1 MIRKTRLYTPGPTPL
16 LPAAQF
22 AMAAADIH
30 HRTPEFRALFQKVL
44 AQLKVFVGT
53 KNDVLLLSSSGT
65 GAMEASVSNLTSPGD
80 RVLVLTAGK
89 FGERWTGLAKAFGCE
104 SDVVDC
110 ALRPDLRPRRQFA
123 QPSSPS
129 IARSICR
136 RPRPRPPCATMSKL
150 SRSSIRSATEAL
162 LVVDGITGLGTTHF
176 DVDGWGIDIL
186 IGGSQKAVMI
196 PPGLAYLSVSDKAWA
211 AMEKSKNPRYYFDL
225 RKERKNAVK
234 GESAYTPAVALIAG
248 LGAALD
254 YIAGQAG
261 GDLEKGRI
269 ALIDN
274 AQVNAAATRAGL
286 VALGFTLFAPTAPAA
301 AATAVAVPEGMDSG
315 DGGESAQGKVRA
327 GHGQRPGR
335 DAGQDLPRRAS
346 RLLRLP
352 RHHRLPR
359 RHGAHRQRHAG
370 PCRSK
375 YGQAV
380 AAAQQVYAEAG
391 KQRRPL
397 SRTGAHGRTHFW
409 RKTADRAQ
417 AARPLF
423 LPDGRAARRAS
434 QLDHQVRARRRQ
446 AACRRAAHVRS
457 ALRKTQHPLR
467 RI

>member
-1 MIRKTRLYTPGPTPL
+1 MIHKTRLFTPGPTPL

-22 AMAAADIH
+22 AMAAADMH
-30 HRTPEFRALFQKVL
+30 HRTPEFRALYQKVL

-80 RVLVLTAGK
+80 QVLVLTAGK
-89 FGERWTGLAKAFGCE
+89 FGERWVELAKAFGCVAE
-104 SDVVDC
+104 VVKVPYGETFDLAAVRK
-110 ALRPDLRPRRQFA
+110 ALKPEHRVVYMQ
-123 QPSSPS
+123 
-129 IARSICR
+129 
-136 RPRPRPPCATMSKL
+136 
-150 SRSSIRSATEAL
+150 ATETSTGVRHDVEAIAKLLKEAGSNAL

-176 DVDGWGIDIL
+176 DVDGWGIDVL

-196 PPGLAYLSVSDKAWA
+196 PPGLAYLSVSEKAWA
-211 AMEKSKNPRYYFDL
+211 AMEGAKNPRFYFDL

-301 AATAVAVPEGMDSG
+301 AATAVAMPEGMNSG
-315 DGGESAQGKVRA
+315 EVVKALKARFALVTANGQGEMQGKIFRVA
-327 GHGQRPGR
+327 HLGFFDYLDTVAFLGAMEHIAKDTLG
-335 DAGQDLPRRAS
+335 LPVV
-346 RLLRLP
+346 
-352 RHHRLPR
+352 
-359 RHGAHRQRHAG
+359 
-370 PCRSK
+370 

-380 AAAQQVYAEAG
+380 AAAQQV
-391 KQRRPL
+391 
-397 SRTGAHGRTHFW
+397 F
-409 RKTADRAQ
+409 ADAMK
-417 AARPLF
+417 P
-423 LPDGRAARRAS
+423 
-434 QLDHQVRARRRQ
+434 
-446 AACRRAAHVRS
+446 
-457 ALRKTQHPLR
+457 
-467 RI
+467 

>member
-1 MIRKTRLYTPGPTPL
+1 MIRKTRLFTPGPTPL

-53 KNDVLLLSSSGT
+53 RNDVLLLSSSGT

-80 RVLVLTAGK
+80 KVLVLTAGK
-89 FGERWTGLAKAFGCE
+89 FGERWVGLAKAFGCE
-104 SDVVDC
+104 PDVLTAPYGQTFDLAAVKA
-110 ALRPDLRPRRQFA
+110 ALKPEHRVVFLQATETSTAVRHDVEA
-123 QPSSPS
+123 
-129 IARSICR
+129 IARLVGQ
-136 RPRPRPPCATMSKL
+136 TD
-150 SRSSIRSATEAL
+150 AL

-196 PPGLAYLSVSDKAWA
+196 PPGLSYLSVSDKAWA
-211 AMEKSKNPRYYFDL
+211 AMETSKNPRYYFDL
-225 RKERKNAVK
+225 RKERKNAAK

-274 AQVNAAATRAGL
+274 AQVNAEATRGGL

-301 AATAVAVPEGMDSG
+301 AATAVAVPEGMNSG
-315 DGGESAQGKVRA
+315 DVVKALKSRFALVTANGQGEMQGKIFRVA
-327 GHGQRPGR
+327 HLGFFDYLDTVALLGAMEHIAKDTLG
-335 DAGQDLPRRAS
+335 LPVE
-346 RLLRLP
+346 
-352 RHHRLPR
+352 
-359 RHGAHRQRHAG
+359 
-370 PCRSK
+370 

-380 AAAQQVYAEAG
+380 AAAQKIYA
-391 KQRRPL
+391 
-397 SRTGAHGRTHFW
+397 
-409 RKTADRAQ
+409 TA
-417 AARPLF
+417 
-423 LPDGRAARRAS
+423 AS
-434 QLDHQVRARRRQ
+434 
-446 AACRRAAHVRS
+446 S
-457 ALRKTQHPLR
+457 S
-467 RI
+467 